1 MAALCW
7 TSGSMTSPSMTGS
20 ESPYVIRDGWPS
32 SYSEDNEPHA
42 LPAAIADVFRRSTS
56 RTCFWEIQLTPTI
69 EANCHFFTEDEI
81 EFDLDPREILSA
93 SDLDAVCAFVQA
105 VGRALRRPV
114 HVCQEGD
121 PPWPQDDVRYDP
133 MPTKSSR
140 CRSAIPRRHEPSSWN
155 SPDKAATRSREC
167 LQKGGRQRAG

>member
-32 SYSEDNEPHA
+32 SYSEDNEPLA

-93 SDLDAVCAFVQA
+93 SDFDAVCAFVQA

-121 PPWPQDDVRYDP
+121 MLAKGRW
-133 MPTKSSR
+133 T
-140 CRSAIPRRHEPSSWN
+140 SAIAKAGDEALGLLWAGR
-155 SPDKAATRSREC
+155 SPDS
-167 LQKGGRQRAG
+167 G